1 MDYDNLDQ
9 TETNHDETAWL
20 VFSAVADRQF
30 TQMWYLYF
38 IDLFINLFIN

>member
-1 MDYDNLDQ
+1 MHFSHSKDGIINMDYDNLDQ

-30 TQMWYLYF
+30 TQM
-38 IDLFINLFIN
+38 